1 MYELITISDGLAI
14 KAVQKF
20 VDLMQ
25 KFVDLMQRI
34 SWLYAISPM
43 STSQIGIS
51 E

>member
-14 KAVQKF
+14 KAV
-20 VDLMQ
+20 Q